1 MENKRIPVLCK
12 ANESRV
18 LRQYKA
24 AYNIIWT
31 STSTY
36 SFIDESI
43 QILLKRLLSVTYYN
57 IMSTIA
63 EGQEY
68 KIYTF

>member
-1 MENKRIPVLCK
+1 MENGRIPLQGK

-18 LRQYKA
+18 LRHYLA

-43 QILLKRLLSVTYYN
+43 QILLKRLLSVTYNY

>member
-1 MENKRIPVLCK
+1 MENGRIPLQGK

-43 QILLKRLLSVTYYN
+43 QVLLKRY
-57 IMSTIA
+57 
-63 EGQEY
+63 
-68 KIYTF
+68 

>member
-1 MENKRIPVLCK
+1 MENGRIPLQGK

-18 LRQYKA
+18 LRHYLA

-43 QILLKRLLSVTYYN
+43 QVLLKRY
-57 IMSTIA
+57 
-63 EGQEY
+63 
-68 KIYTF
+68 